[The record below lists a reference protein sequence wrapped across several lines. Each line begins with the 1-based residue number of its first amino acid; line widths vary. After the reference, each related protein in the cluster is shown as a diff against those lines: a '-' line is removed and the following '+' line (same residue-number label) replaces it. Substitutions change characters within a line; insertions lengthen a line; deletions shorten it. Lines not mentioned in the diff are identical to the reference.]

1 MALTI
6 FYISGT
12 MSQTIYY
19 AALRT
24 SCGLAREEGA
34 YETYEGSPIS
44 KGIMQFDM
52 WGVTPTDRWDWQTL
66 RADIAKVRMIAFPS
80 QLSADP

>member
-1 MALTI
+1 MPITPPTHSLTI
-6 FYISGT
+6 FSDHLLPKPLK
-12 MSQTIYY
+12 TIYY

-24 SCGLAREEGA
+24 SCDLAREEGA

-52 WGVTPTDRWDWQTL
+52 WGVTPTDRWDWTTL
-66 RADIAKVRMIAFPS
+66 RADIAKV
-80 QLSADP
+80 